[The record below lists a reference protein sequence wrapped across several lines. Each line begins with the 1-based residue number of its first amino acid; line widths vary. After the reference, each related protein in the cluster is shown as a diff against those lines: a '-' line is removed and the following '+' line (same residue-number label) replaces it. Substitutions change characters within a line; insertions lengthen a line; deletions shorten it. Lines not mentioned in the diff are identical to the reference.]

1 MENFGLYIYLASI
14 ADGVKGVA
22 ILLAICSVIDIV
34 VCGILRQMDDVSS
47 RNEKVVF
54 GRWLKRGM
62 FSFFASIFI
71 ILFVPS
77 TKTCYH
83 ILGVSAATEIYQNSD
98 ALQQL
103 PEKSIEALNRVLDSI
118 ASDSGEEEE

>member
-14 ADGVKGVA
+14 ADGVKDVA

-47 RNEKVVF
+47 INEKVIF

-118 ASDSGEEEE
+118 ASDSGEEK

>member
-14 ADGVKGVA
+14 ADGVKDVA
-22 ILLAICSVIDIV
+22 ILLAICSVIDIM
-34 VCGILRQMDDVSS
+34 VCGILRHMDDVSS
-47 RNEKVVF
+47 CNEKVIF
-54 GRWLKRGM
+54 SRWLKRGM

-118 ASDSGEEEE
+118 ASNSEEEEE

>member
-1 MENFGLYIYLASI
+1 MENLGLWIYLASI
-14 ADGVKGVA
+14 ADGVENVA

-47 RNEKVVF
+47 HNDKVIL
-54 GRWLKRGM
+54 GRWLKRGV

-83 ILGVSAATEIYQNSD
+83 ILGITAATEIYQSSD

-103 PEKSIEALNRVLDSI
+103 PQKSIEALNRLLDSI
-118 ASDSGEEEE
+118 AAEDSEE